1 MKTLEMITFK
11 RALPQGD
18 ACCLR
23 LFTLFLNAIAWN
35 LKASEAYKLS
45 KRISLKTTHLLY
57 IDDLKVFAASESKL
71 LGVLRSV
78 KVDMESFGLKWKG
91 KCAVA
96 QRVSDSRC
104 EDRTSESTKF
114 DSFKLNTTLS
124 NVRLKQ
130 SKIRLRFNI

>member
-1 MKTLEMITFK
+1 MDSAI
-11 RALPQGD
+11 Q
-18 ACCLR
+18 R
-23 LFTLFLNAIAWN
+23 LNNRGLLF
-35 LKASEAYKLS
+35 
-45 KRISLKTTHLLY
+45 

-78 KVDMESFGLKWKG
+78 KVDMEFFGLKWKG

-104 EDRTSESTKF
+104 EDGTSESSKF

-124 NVRLKQ
+124 NLPLKQ
-130 SKIRLRFNI
+130 SKIRLSFNI